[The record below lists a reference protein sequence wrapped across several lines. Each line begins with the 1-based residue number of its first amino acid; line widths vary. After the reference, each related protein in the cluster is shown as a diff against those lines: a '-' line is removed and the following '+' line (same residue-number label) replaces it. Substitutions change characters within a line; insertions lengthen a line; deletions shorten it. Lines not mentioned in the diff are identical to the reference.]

1 MDLIIFGAGGFGKEL
16 FDISTRINR
25 INNFWNDI
33 YFTQDDPT
41 TSKISRL
48 NIKIIDFEIVKN
60 SFDRK
65 KFEIIIALGE
75 PTSRKAVYRR
85 LKDLNFRF
93 ATIIDPTS
101 IVSPSASISEG
112 VVIYPMSIIA
122 SSCYLGANS
131 VVNTHS
137 TVGHDI
143 TIGDHTVISSHVTIG
158 GNSTLGNEVYVGLG
172 AQTKE
177 RLSIGDGSIIGMGSI
192 LFKDLEKNIIAM
204 GNPAR
209 PMRRNDDN
217 KVFK

>member
-1 MDLIIFGAGGFGKEL
+1 
-16 FDISTRINR
+16 
-25 INNFWNDI
+25 
-33 YFTQDDPT
+33 
-41 TSKISRL
+41 
-48 NIKIIDFEIVKN
+48 
-60 SFDRK
+60 
-65 KFEIIIALGE
+65 
-75 PTSRKAVYRR
+75 
-85 LKDLNFRF
+85 
-93 ATIIDPTS
+93 
-101 IVSPSASISEG
+101 
-112 VVIYPMSIIA
+112 MSIIA
-122 SSCYLGANS
+122 SSCYLGVNS

-158 GNSTLGNEVYVGLG
+158 NSTLGNEVYVGLG

-177 RLSIGDGSIIGMGSI
+177 KLSIGDGSIISMGSI